1 MKGIATALAKAQTN
15 MGKALKQANNPHF
28 RSKYADLGNVMDACL
43 PALNEAGIA
52 LIQPT
57 GENEHGRYVETTL
70 IHGESGESL
79 TCRVPLIVNKND
91 MQGYGSAV
99 TYARRYGLMAMAGI
113 APEDD
118 DGNAAAKA
126 PLKQEQ
132 RQQKP
137 QEPDAEA
144 TQKAKE
150 YLDAADSL
158 DDLKE
163 RWGRIPKPVAA
174 SAEVIAA
181 KDAAKERLSKPTG
194 SPVDLD
200 GDHIPY

>member
-1 MKGIATALAKAQTN
+1 MKGIATALAKAQAN

-57 GENEHGRYVETTL
+57 GEDEHGRYVETIL

-79 TCRVPLIVNKND
+79 TCRVPLIVSKND

-118 DGNAAAKA
+118 DGHAASKA
-126 PLKQEQ
+126 PPKQEQ

-137 QEPDAEA
+137 QETDAEA
-144 TQKAKE
+144 IERAKE
-150 YLDAADSL
+150 YLAEADSL

-174 SAEVIAA
+174 SADVIAA
-181 KDAAKERLSKPTG
+181 KDAAKERLSKPII
-194 SPVDLD
+194 DD
-200 GDHIPY
+200 EIPY

>member
-1 MKGIATALAKAQTN
+1 MKTIAAALARAQMN
-15 MGKALKQANNPHF
+15 MGKALKQSANPAF

-57 GENEHGRYVETTL
+57 GEDDHGRFVETIL

-79 TCRVPLIVNKND
+79 SCRVPLIVAKND

-126 PLKQEQ
+126 APTDEQ
-132 RQQKP
+132 HQQKP
-137 QEPDAEA
+137 QQTNAESIER
-144 TQKAKE
+144 AKE
-150 YLDAADSL
+150 YLAEADSL

-163 RWGRIPKPVAA
+163 RWARIPKPLA
-174 SAEVIAA
+174 SSADVIAA
-181 KDAAKERLSKPTG
+181 KDAAKERLSK
-194 SPVDLD
+194 SIIDD
-200 GDHIPY
+200 SIPY

>member
-126 PLKQEQ
+126 LLKQEQ